1 MQLDKKFKNNLLEN
15 DKTEEDEYLTNPEN
29 NRLTVYPIKNPSIW
43 ESYKKQQASFWT
55 AEEVDLSKDEDD
67 FKRLSSNEQYFIKHV
82 LAFFSS
88 SDTIVNI
95 NIGERFSK
103 DVKIREA
110 IVCYNYQMMMEN
122 IHSEMYSLQI
132 DNIVRDADE
141 KTKLLDA
148 LLHFP
153 CIAKKAEWQMKWI
166 ESDKPFAYRLIAFA
180 IVEGVFFS
188 GSFCSIFWLK
198 QRNVMP
204 GLCAS
209 NELIARDEGM
219 HTNFAILLY
228 SMIKNRV
235 PEKDI
240 HLMFKDAVMI
250 ETEFICD
257 SLPCALLGIN
267 QDSMTVYIQ
276 YVADRL
282 LVELGYNKIW
292 NVKNPFDFMEKISM
306 EGKTNFFE
314 ARPTQYQKSS
324 VLNKTRDNSFNI
336 SDDF

>member
-1 MQLDKKFKNNLLEN
+1 MQLDQKFKNNLINTVQN
-15 DKTEEDEYLTNPEN
+15 DKDEYITNPEN
-29 NRLTVYPIKNPSIW
+29 NRLTVYPIMFPTIW
-43 ESYKKQQASFWT
+43 EHYKKQQAAFWT
-55 AEEVDLSKDEDD
+55 AEEIDFSKDYSD
-67 FKRLSSNEQYFIKHV
+67 FQKLSSNEQHFIKMV

-110 IVCYNYQMMMEN
+110 IITYNYQMMMEN
-122 IHSEMYSLQI
+122 IHSETYSLQI
-132 DNIVRDADE
+132 DNIIRDTDG
-141 KTKLLDA
+141 KSKLLDS
-148 LLHFP
+148 LLYFP

-240 HLMFKDAVMI
+240 INMFKEAVMI
-250 ETEFICD
+250 ETEFICE

-267 QDSMTVYIQ
+267 QDSMTIYIQ

-292 NVKNPFDFMEKISM
+292 NTKNPFDFMEKISM

-324 VLNKTRDNSFNI
+324 VMNKTRDDSFNMTE
-336 SDDF
+336 DF